1 MFFSF
6 SPYSLLSMVEGGW
19 LKKLRKRKIREFENA
34 DEEKAL
40 LEKSVPKS
48 T

>member
-1 MFFSF
+1 M
-6 SPYSLLSMVEGGW
+6 
-19 LKKLRKRKIREFENA
+19 LRKRKFSELKTT

-48 T
+48 KPDMSQNGLLISSHSGKI